1 MSINKFNSEGY
12 YDPTAYAAM
21 NAVEKEEKALRA
33 FRPIV
38 YICSP
43 YAGEIEKNVA
53 AARKYSRFAVDSGFI
68 PIAPH
73 LLFPQFLNDGDPKE
87 RQLGLFFGN
96 ALMSKCSEVWVFG
109 NRISSGMDTEIRRA
123 RWKNYRL
130 RYFTEE
136 CEEVKN
142 HA

>member
-1 MSINKFNSEGY
+1 MSVDRFNSEGY
-12 YDPTAYAAM
+12 YDPTAYEAM
-21 NAVEKEEKALRA
+21 ATLEKEERALRA

-43 YAGEIEKNVA
+43 FAGEVEKNIKA
-53 AARKYSRFAVDSGFI
+53 AQAYSRFAVDQGYI

-73 LLFPQFLNDGDPKE
+73 LLFPQFLNDANPRE

-109 NRISSGMDTEIRRA
+109 SCISNGMAAEIKRA

-130 RYFTEE
+130 RYFNED
-136 CEEVKN
+136 CEEVVSN
-142 HA
+142 A